1 MRDVYDSIREASGS
15 GASAT
20 TLGGGGVMIKDRQV
34 VARRWHLTSGL
45 DGAVA
50 DGAVVPLARWLEL
63 KAAGGDVSAL
73 GASLDN
79 DENPNVLRP
88 YLGELAVIALRFPA
102 WRDGRAYSQ
111 ARKLRYLWGFKG
123 VILAHGDVLRDQI
136 LWMSRVGFDALHLRD
151 DQDPVASL
159 RAFSLYTEFY
169 QY

>member
-1 MRDVYDSIREASGS
+1 MRDIYDSIREASGS
-15 GASAT
+15 GSSHGT
-20 TLGGGGVMIKDRQV
+20 TMGGGVMIRDRQV
-34 VARRWHLTSGL
+34 VPRRWTISSGEGDAL
-45 DGAVA
+45 PAGS
-50 DGAVVPLARWLEL
+50 VVPLARWLEL
-63 KAAGGDVSAL
+63 KASGGEVSEL
-73 GASLDN
+73 GVSIEN
-79 DENPNVLRP
+79 DENPAMLKSH
-88 YLGELAVIALRFPA
+88 LGELTVIALRFPT

-136 LWMSRVGFDALHLRD
+136 LWMSRVGFDALHLRA